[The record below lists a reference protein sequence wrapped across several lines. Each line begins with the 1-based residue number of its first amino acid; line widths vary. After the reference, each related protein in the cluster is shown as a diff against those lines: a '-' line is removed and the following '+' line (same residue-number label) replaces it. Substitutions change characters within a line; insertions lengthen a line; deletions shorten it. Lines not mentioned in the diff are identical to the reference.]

1 MPPLRLL
8 ISEPRPDLIADAL
21 KEAVMLGAAL
31 VWAAV
36 ARLTVSSLMAAPVIM
51 FARAVA
57 VFIMAVIVTAVRLV
71 IITAVAAAAMRSW
84 S

>member
-1 MPPLRLL
+1 MSPLSLL

-21 KEAVMLGAAL
+21 KEAVMLGAAP

-36 ARLTVSSLMAAPVIM
+36 VRPTVSALMAAQERR
-51 FARAVA
+51 FARAVT

-71 IITAVAAAAMRSW
+71 VITAVSAAATR
-84 S
+84 